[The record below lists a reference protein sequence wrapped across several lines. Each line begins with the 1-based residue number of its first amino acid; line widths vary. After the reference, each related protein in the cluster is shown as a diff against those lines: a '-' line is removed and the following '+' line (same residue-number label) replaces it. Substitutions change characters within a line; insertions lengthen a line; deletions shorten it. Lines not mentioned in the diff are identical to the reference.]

1 MTSARGSLVPA
12 AAWFRVSAGH
22 QTTANQVPDVERFA
36 AHHGYGIGL
45 RYELSDSAWK
55 NGGGK
60 EYQRAVK
67 QALADAHAGKFKV
80 LIVWALDRIVRD
92 DEGGAEAALRIIR
105 LFRQAGVIVVSVQE
119 PWLNGAGE
127 VQDVLVAFAG
137 WVAQRESARKS
148 ERIRNGL
155 DRRRAEGKPV
165 GRQPGAADKKKRKR
179 SGYVASWEGGARR
192 AAHNARTAAEHEEA

>member
-1 MTSARGSLVPA
+1 MRRTPR
-12 AAWFRVSAGH
+12 R
-22 QTTANQVPDVERFA
+22 ANFERT
-36 AHHGYGIGL
+36 L
-45 RYELSDSAWK
+45 
-55 NGGGK
+55 
-60 EYQRAVK
+60 K

-80 LIVWALDRIVRD
+80 LVVWALDRIVRD

-137 WVAQRESARKS
+137 WVAERESARKS

-155 DRRRAEGKPV
+155 ARRRAEGKPV
-165 GRQPGAADKKKRKR
+165 GRQPGAADKKQRKR
-179 SGYVASWEGGARR
+179 SGYVASWEGGPPTTPGQPPGTRPS
-192 AAHNARTAAEHEEA
+192 

>member
-1 MTSARGSLVPA
+1 MTPA
-12 AAWFRVSAGH
+12 AAWFRVSTGH

-36 AHHGYGIGL
+36 GHHGYEIGL
-45 RYELSDSAWK
+45 RYEISD
-55 NGGGK
+55 
-60 EYQRAVK
+60 
-67 QALADAHAGKFKV
+67 AGRFKV

-192 AAHNARTAAEHEEA
+192 AAHNARTAAGHEEA

>member
-1 MTSARGSLVPA
+1 MTAKA
-12 AAWFRVSAGH
+12 AIWLRVSTGH
-22 QTTANQVPDVERFA
+22 QDSGNQAPDVERFA
-36 AHHGYGIGL
+36 DHHGYEIAGC
-45 RYELSDSAWK
+45 YTVSDTAWK
-55 NGGGK
+55 NGGGW
-60 EYQRAVK
+60 EYREALKRA
-67 QALADAHAGKFKV
+67 LDDAHAGKFKV
-80 LIVWALDRIVRD
+80 LVVWALDRIVRD

-137 WVAQRESARKS
+137 WVAQREGARKS
-148 ERIRNGL
+148 ELIRNGL

-165 GRQPGAADKKKRKR
+165 GRQPGAVDKKKRKR

-192 AAHNARTAAEHEEA
+192 AAHNARTAAGHEEA

>member
-1 MTSARGSLVPA
+1 
-12 AAWFRVSAGH
+12 
-22 QTTANQVPDVERFA
+22 
-36 AHHGYGIGL
+36 
-45 RYELSDSAWK
+45 SDSAWK
-55 NGGGK
+55 NGGGR
-60 EYQRAVK
+60 EYQRALK

-92 DEGGAEAALRIIR
+92 DEGGAEA
-105 LFRQAGVIVVSVQE
+105 IVVSVQE

-127 VQDVLVAFAG
+127 VQDILVAFAG

-179 SGYVASWEGGARR
+179 S
-192 AAHNARTAAEHEEA
+192 